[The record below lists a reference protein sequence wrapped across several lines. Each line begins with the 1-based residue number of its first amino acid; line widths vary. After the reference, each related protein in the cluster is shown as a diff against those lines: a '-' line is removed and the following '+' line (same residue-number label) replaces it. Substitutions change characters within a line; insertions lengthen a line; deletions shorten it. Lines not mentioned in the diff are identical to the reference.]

1 MVFIVEEA
9 SLFLKLSEC
18 LSKIT
23 NHWWPLPLFSSF
35 NSLQTWWPT
44 VQTGYTSHC
53 CPVRTTFFYILL
65 CQHVWVVGLDYNEPP
80 LTQTDTTSSCSRDSH
95 REWSLGADIG
105 QIQLKVLCWG
115 FVQLSVSPLW
125 PGGSNTS
132 GLSWLDVEVSRLCE
146 VPSRQSSESIAT
158 WKDWLSGRWGV
169 VLVGKFSTLTF
180 SSGSLGRWA
189 VWPGLSPQEESPHP
203 PQLLLSGSYLQLWPH
218 WRGTSEVRLMTS
230 HFFLVLPTGG
240 CEVSHPTL
248 PSPDGEPTW
257 NWARLLLTTSEE
269 LHLLWCWRFATGII
283 VLFF

>member
-1 MVFIVEEA
+1 MTYSSDGLHIT
-9 SLFLKLSEC
+9 LLSRPNN
-18 LSKIT
+18 I
-23 NHWWPLPLFSSF
+23 
-35 NSLQTWWPT
+35 
-44 VQTGYTSHC
+44 
-53 CPVRTTFFYILL
+53 FYILL

-203 PQLLLSGSYLQLWPH
+203 PAVVTLW
-218 WRGTSEVRLMTS
+218 
-230 HFFLVLPTGG
+230 VLPT
-240 CEVSHPTL
+240 TL
-248 PSPDGEPTW
+248 TSLTWDKWGETYD
-257 NWARLLLTTSEE
+257 RS
-269 LHLLWCWRFATGII
+269 
-283 VLFF
+283 FFF